1 MLPEIRR
8 ILYCTQLGPNA
19 AYIFRYAYRIAEQF
33 GARIT
38 VLHVVETLTPEQEA
52 RVEHYV
58 GPGTLHAVVERE
70 ERSAEARLKERIQA
84 FCAKTGGGEACE
96 ERIERVSVMEGHDPA
111 EAILEQARAVG
122 ADLIVMGA
130 HADSSILD
138 ALVGTTAQKVVRRSP
153 VPVLTVQVPEGQQEL
168 TFSR

>member
-1 MLPEIRR
+1 VLPEIRR

-52 RVEHYV
+52 RVERYV

-84 FCAKTGGGEACE
+84 FCAKIGGGDPCEA
-96 ERIERVSVMEGHDPA
+96 RIEKVSVVEGHDPA
-111 EAILEQARAVG
+111 AAILQQARATN

-138 ALVGTTAQKVVRRSP
+138 ALMGTTAQKVVRGSP